1 MLMQI
6 YHKFHETCT
15 YHCWLGT
22 YTHTQT
28 QSKLAFLTCM
38 DGREQQSCQ
47 EHDARLHLS
56 QPAAD
61 QLCT

>member
-1 MLMQI
+1 MHFPL
-6 YHKFHETCT
+6 
-15 YHCWLGT
+15 WVST

-28 QSKLAFLTCM
+28 QSKLAFLTCV